1 MKHKNFLFSNGID
14 LIYEIF
20 KLEGNINNNVIGK
33 TIKLFGKNKMLKNFF
48 TKTADGGIA
57 L

>member
-1 MKHKNFLFSNGID
+1 MKHKNFLFSNSID

-20 KLEGNINNNVIGK
+20 KLEGNIKNNVIGK
-33 TIKLFGKNKMLKNFF
+33 TIKLFGKNKMLKIFY
-48 TKTADGGIA
+48 KKVMGDA